1 MAKKET
7 VIKISNY
14 STKSKPPLSK
24 EGKAIAAS
32 QKATRRVANDKWSP
46 AYAEYTTAEK
56 NAIKAKNVRKA
67 IDLGKTAGRA
77 KNIIA
82 KNKKAAAKKMK

>member
-7 VIKISNY
+7 ITTYKNP
-14 STKSKPPLSK
+14 STKSKPPLTK
-24 EGKAIAAS
+24 EGKIIAAS
-32 QKATRRVANDKWSP
+32 QKATRRVANDKWSG

-82 KNKKAAAKKMK
+82 KEAAKVKK